1 MAKDMAAA
9 AEISS
14 ATPDVHILNRNDV
27 TDDQLNFVS
36 NLDELDAALEA
47 HNIIVQFKN
56 PDPEGDPIA
65 FELAPMTPGQFAIY
79 YNTLLGHTY
88 METARAG
95 TSLEAGQAEQA
106 EPSSVLDADA
116 EEKLQDE
123 LAVKKYDTKL
133 LNILES
139 CIKRPVGITADRL
152 RRWDAFYIVRMH
164 NALMEGSRPSK
175 SVAQFPTVD
184 KRSGE

>member
-1 MAKDMAAA
+1 METTDMAVA
-9 AEISS
+9 AEV
-14 ATPDVHILNRNDV
+14 AAETPDVQILNRNDI

-56 PDPEGDPIA
+56 PIEPEGDPIA
-65 FELAPMTPGQFAIY
+65 FELEPMTPGQFAIY

-88 METARAG
+88 METVRTEELLG
-95 TSLEAGQAEQA
+95 EQDA
-106 EPSSVLDADA
+106 VSVLDADE

-123 LAVKKYDTKL
+123 LSVKKYDTKL

>member
-9 AEISS
+9 AEV
-14 ATPDVHILNRNDV
+14 AAETPDVHILNRNDV

-56 PDPEGDPIA
+56 PIEPEGDPIA
-65 FELAPMTPGQFAIY
+65 FELEPMTPGQFAIY

-88 METARAG
+88 METV
-95 TSLEAGQAEQA
+95 THTEAPLGEQDA
-106 EPSSVLDADA
+106 SSVLDADA

-123 LAVKKYDTKL
+123 LSVKKYDTKL

-139 CIKRPVGITADRL
+139 CIKKPVGITADRL
-152 RRWDAFYIVRMH
+152 RRWDAFYIIRMH
-164 NALMEGSRPSK
+164 NALMAGSRPSK

-184 KRSGE
+184 K